1 MLVLLGKTD
10 VPVRNGNLLVQ
21 QRMSK
26 LSQWGSGS
34 TGLFTELAR
43 NTTSDDMCRESNR
56 TLKTSER
63 GAVELDL
70 VRNEK
75 GLQERAVGRGGRV

>member
-1 MLVLLGKTD
+1 MLVLLSKID

-26 LSQWGSGS
+26 LSQWGSGRAGS
-34 TGLFTELAR
+34 TELAR

-63 GAVELDL
+63 GGVEFDL
-70 VRNEK
+70 VRKQKELR
-75 GLQERAVGRGGRV
+75 GRAGRRGGRA